1 MAQGPRGFRG
11 PFSPL
16 LSPQAPSSGH
26 RADPGQPSA
35 LWPGPPPPE
44 MFKCRHFAWWQ
55 TNFFVTFFFPA
66 HILLSSEFVT
76 LLRPGWKSAHPCARP
91 HCSGAASRPRGL
103 VARPTTSR
111 ATRPTAGLSPSPLG
125 QPWGTGPPAL
135 TLRSFLCSGVFSHT
149 RTHRHGLALSHLRA
163 QALSLFPSNGPSS
176 LHWAEGW
183 PGPPKRSCGMQVAKG
198 WGFTLGQPA
207 WLRTPPGKWPK
218 TRRWSQG
225 RAHLSSPAGEM
236 CWAEACS
243 RWRGGSCPLEPR
255 STFESAM
262 MTWKR
267 ETGDSDLEKHPGL
280 GEEGVGVQ
288 QRKQS
293 CPWKKRGD
301 RGAALLG
308 HRKVQQA
315 CFPGCLKCS
324 PSCKVC
330 EITHWSLKE
339 CLIYSK

>member
-1 MAQGPRGFRG
+1 MLFT
-11 PFSPL
+11 
-16 LSPQAPSSGH
+16 H
-26 RADPGQPSA
+26 N
-35 LWPGPPPPE
+35 
-44 MFKCRHFAWWQ
+44 CRHQ
-55 TNFFVTFFFPA
+55 FFF
-66 HILLSSEFVT
+66 S
-76 LLRPGWKSAHPCARP
+76 
-91 HCSGAASRPRGL
+91 
-103 VARPTTSR
+103 
-111 ATRPTAGLSPSPLG
+111 
-125 QPWGTGPPAL
+125 
-135 TLRSFLCSGVFSHT
+135 SFLCTWSLPTNPHFCLKAAPKAWGGDSLLLREERGDIQKRDRVPPSFLPAPPPDKEST
-149 RTHRHGLALSHLRA
+149 STLLPFPLVLPLRA